1 MQNTNE
7 VKERVKQS
15 AESAHLAID
24 EAELNIF
31 VHDFIDVFKLLD
43 TIKNVDTDKVAVMTN
58 PSEYM
63 RDSQIIK

>member
-1 MQNTNE
+1 MQNTDE

-15 AESAHLAID
+15 AKLAHLKID
-24 EAELNIF
+24 ETELNIF

-43 TIKNVDTDKVAVMTN
+43 TIKNVDIDEVAAMTN

-63 RDSQIIK
+63 RNLQIIK